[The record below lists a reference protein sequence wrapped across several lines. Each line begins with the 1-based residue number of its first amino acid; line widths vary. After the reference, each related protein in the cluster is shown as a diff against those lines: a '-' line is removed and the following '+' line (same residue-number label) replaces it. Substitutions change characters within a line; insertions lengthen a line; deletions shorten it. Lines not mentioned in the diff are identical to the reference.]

1 MTNSELG
8 LIMLTNDLD
17 GILRK
22 SADMV
27 DLEDIKN
34 IQELIDL
41 MLKKTYELG
50 AMGLAAPQIGI
61 SKQIF
66 VLSDGTV
73 CINPTIVGRSGKIT
87 SYAEGCLSVGE
98 QRFDIKRSR
107 DLKIKFLDRFGES
120 QMLKPKN
127 KLISITIQHEM
138 DHLNGKLV
146 CDRGRPRT

>member
-8 LIMLTNDLD
+8 LIMLTNDPD

-66 VLSDGTV
+66 VLSLNKKNYFNQIV
-73 CINPTIVGRSGKIT
+73 TILNFFSL
-87 SYAEGCLSVGE
+87 EPE
-98 QRFDIKRSR
+98 
-107 DLKIKFLDRFGES
+107 
-120 QMLKPKN
+120 N
-127 KLISITIQHEM
+127 KL
-138 DHLNGKLV
+138 LFF
-146 CDRGRPRT
+146 